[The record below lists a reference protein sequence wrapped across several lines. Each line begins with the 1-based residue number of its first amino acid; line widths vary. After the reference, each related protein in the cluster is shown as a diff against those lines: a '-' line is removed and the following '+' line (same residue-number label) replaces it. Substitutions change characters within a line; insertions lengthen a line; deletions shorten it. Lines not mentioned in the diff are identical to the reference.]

1 MKKLFML
8 ILSAALLMTMSIG
21 ALAAFEGSIFE
32 YDGSSLEIISG
43 DLVPGKTYYIGLEAN
58 KPKDSKAKLSY
69 TCTQVSNDKKFSI
82 ATTTSLPIAKRKYAS
97 DYAYFAEL
105 KLKDIPAS
113 SYHEDGFLFDG
124 TVTYRPSGTADG
136 GTGNATIT
144 KNCAYPAGSGSVYDY
159 QTYHYYSDEGEVELD
174 VDGTDVTIEFNTA
187 GVEYKL
193 LLAMDTKFNE
203 TLANKYPNAYLDFY
217 NGNGATFKSAR
228 PAIVTIPREGTQY
241 LYEYSG
247 STLKAI
253 TTRNSDGDFEF
264 KTTTLGKYV
273 VSDTKLG
280 AEVIPTPTPTITPGL
295 TPPYGGHFNPGTGA
309 CA

>member
-8 ILSAALLMTMSIG
+8 ALSVALLLTMSVGIS
-21 ALAAFEGSIFE
+21 AAFEGTIFE
-32 YDGSSLEIISG
+32 YDGSSLEAISG

-82 ATTTSLPIAKRKYAS
+82 ASSTSLPIAKRKFGS

-124 TVTYRPSGTADG
+124 TVTYKRNDGT
-136 GTGNATIT
+136 TGDPLID
-144 KNCAYPAGSGSVYDY
+144 KNCNYPNGGSTVYDY
-159 QTYHYYSDEGEVELD
+159 QSYYYFNDEDDIVLD
-174 VDGTDVTIEFNTA
+174 VEGTEVKIELSA
-187 GVEYKL
+187 KGIEYRL
-193 LLAMDTKFNE
+193 LLAMDTKYDE
-203 TLANKYPNAYLDFY
+203 TLADKYPNAYLDFY
-217 NGNGATFKSAR
+217 NGNGASFKRKAT
-228 PAIVTIPREGTQY
+228 IIIPREGTQY

-247 STLKAI
+247 STLTQI
-253 TTRNSDGDFEF
+253 TSRNSDGDFEF
-264 KTTTLGKYV
+264 QTDKLGKYV
-273 VSDTKLG
+273 VSDTKLAATG
-280 AEVIPTPTPTITPGL
+280 AVTPTPAPTTTPGL
-295 TPPYGGHFNPGTGA
+295 TPPYGGGFFNPGTGA